1 MNELKVFSSSEFGEL
16 GVMLIGGKEYFPATQ
31 CAKLLGYARPA
42 DAISAHCKGVCVLP
56 TPSSGG
62 VQNTKYIPE
71 GDLYRLIIR
80 SRLPAAE
87 RFERWVFDE
96 VLPSIRKSGGYGID
110 IEAVIA
116 KTATAVVS
124 EVVKQILPLLKAEP
138 VIPVEQLWEAP
149 TRRIRK
155 DCSIISRLDYSL
167 RNEIDEMLVSQQY
180 TYEEIRQYLLE
191 KGIRVSK
198 SSLARRYLKLSEI

>member
-110 IEAVIA
+110 IEAIIA

-124 EVVKQILPLLKAEP
+124 EVVKQILPLLKTEP

>member
-1 MNELKVFSSSEFGEL
+1 MNELKVFSSSAFGEL

-124 EVVKQILPLLKAEP
+124 EVVKQILPLLKTEP

>member
-1 MNELKVFSSSEFGEL
+1 MNELKVFSNSEFGEL
-16 GVMLIGGKEYFPATQ
+16 GVMLIDGKEYFPATQ

-96 VLPSIRKSGGYGID
+96 VLPSIRKSGVYGID

-138 VIPVEQLWEAP
+138 AIPVEQLWEAP

>member
-124 EVVKQILPLLKAEP
+124 EVVKQILPLLKTSTYHRRQA
-138 VIPVEQLWEAP
+138 IPKGLCIHLSTYCQIPEYRNTVLYP
-149 TRRIRK
+149 LRR
-155 DCSIISRLDYSL
+155 SFHSRSL
-167 RNEIDEMLVSQQY
+167 R
-180 TYEEIRQYLLE
+180 TR
-191 KGIRVSK
+191 
-198 SSLARRYLKLSEI
+198 

>member
-1 MNELKVFSSSEFGEL
+1 MNELKVFSNSEFGEL
-16 GVMLIGGKEYFPATQ
+16 GVMLIDGKEYFPATQ

-124 EVVKQILPLLKAEP
+124 EVVKQILPLLKTEP

>member
-138 VIPVEQLWEAP
+138 TIPVEQLWEAP

>member
-124 EVVKQILPLLKAEP
+124 EVVKQILPLLKTEP
-138 VIPVEQLWEAP
+138 AIPVEQLWEAP

>member
-138 VIPVEQLWEAP
+138 TISVERLWEAP

>member
-16 GVMLIGGKEYFPATQ
+16 GIMLIDGKEYFPATQ
-31 CAKLLGYARPA
+31 CASQLGYKNPK
-42 DAISAHCKGVCVLP
+42 DAIIRHCKGVVKCDLP
-56 TPSSGG
+56 TNGG
-62 VQNTKYIPE
+62 TQTVNYIPE
-71 GDLYRLIIR
+71 GDLYRLIV
-80 SRLPAAE
+80 SSKLPSAQK
-87 RFERWVFDE
+87 FGDWVFDE

-110 IEAVIA
+110 IETIIA
-116 KTATAVVS
+116 KTATAVVG
-124 EVVKQILPLLKAEP
+124 EVVKQILPLLKSEP

>member
-1 MNELKVFSSSEFGEL
+1 MNELKVFSSSKFGEL

-124 EVVKQILPLLKAEP
+124 EVVKQILPLLKTEP

>member
-124 EVVKQILPLLKAEP
+124 EVVKQILPLLKTEP
-138 VIPVEQLWEAP
+138 TIPVEQLWEAP

>member
-124 EVVKQILPLLKAEP
+124 EVVKQILPLLKTEP

-149 TRRIRK
+149 TKRIRK

>member
-80 SRLPAAE
+80 SRLPASE

-124 EVVKQILPLLKAEP
+124 EVVKQILPLLKTEP

>member
-138 VIPVEQLWEAP
+138 AIPVEQLWEAP

>member
-124 EVVKQILPLLKAEP
+124 EVVKQILPLLKTEP

-198 SSLARRYLKLSEI
+198 SSLARRYLK

>member
-138 VIPVEQLWEAP
+138 TISVEQLWEAP

>member
-124 EVVKQILPLLKAEP
+124 EVVKQILPLLKTEP
-138 VIPVEQLWEAP
+138 VIPVEQLCEAP

>member
-124 EVVKQILPLLKAEP
+124 EVVKQILPLLKTEP

-155 DCSIISRLDYSL
+155 DCSISSRLDCSV

>member
-56 TPSSGG
+56 THSSGG

-124 EVVKQILPLLKAEP
+124 EVVKQILPLLKTEP

>member
-1 MNELKVFSSSEFGEL
+1 MNELKVFSNSEFGEL
-16 GVMLIGGKEYFPATQ
+16 GVMLIDGKDYFPATQ
-31 CAKLLGYARPA
+31 CASQLGYKNPK
-42 DAISAHCKGVCVLP
+42 DAIIRHCKGVVKCDLP
-56 TPSSGG
+56 TNGG
-62 VQNTKYIPE
+62 TQTVNYISE
-71 GDLYRLIIR
+71 GDLYRLIV
-80 SRLPAAE
+80 SSKLQTAQK
-87 RFERWVFDE
+87 FESWVFDE
-96 VLPSIRKSGGYGID
+96 VLPSIRKNGEYGINVEEL
-110 IEAVIA
+110 IT
-116 KTATAVVS
+116 KTATAVVN
-124 EVVKQILPLLKAEP
+124 EVIKQILPLLKAEP

>member
-124 EVVKQILPLLKAEP
+124 EVVKQILPLLKTEP

-198 SSLARRYLKLSEI
+198 SSLARRYLKLSKI

>member
-124 EVVKQILPLLKAEP
+124 EVVKQILPLLKTEP

>member
-1 MNELKVFSSSEFGEL
+1 MNELKVFSNSEFGEL
-16 GVMLIGGKEYFPATQ
+16 GVMLIDGKEYFPATQ

-96 VLPSIRKSGGYGID
+96 VLPSIRKSGVYGID

-138 VIPVEQLWEAP
+138 AIPVEQLWEAP
-149 TRRIRK
+149 TRRMRK